1 MSDVEIKYN
10 SKRVPASGTGPTPYL
25 SLSNEVVNY
34 GNRWGLANKI
44 TLNGVI
50 TGLNFNALY
59 TAQTGLVDI
68 FSSSYQTLEVNEGGD
83 GSSVFTGAYS
93 FSGCSVDRISFDQ
106 AGYNKIVGYSVEL
119 LSYPSGLTGF
129 FSGTYG
135 VLDPKD
141 EIRISEGADGFSTIS
156 HSVAARGF
164 VTTSIDAAINNAKN
178 YVAGRTGVARV
189 LSVPMI
195 SGIENSGA
203 FTPVLISLSENLDR
217 LGLAYSV
224 EETYKFKMFTGDT
237 EASNGYSLNNYN
249 LVSYSTNLTSGAGE
263 DFVTASI
270 RGEIKAGITGATGD
284 ALISGLIV
292 QLSGLNPFGVI
303 SGKYGSPN
311 GFSFCPDPIQFNI
324 EEDQKARSIK
334 FNASYDNLQFYSSSN
349 DKYVFSGCFLDATI
363 SHSIDTLSS
372 VDTIQVRGEI
382 KCRGSIT
389 NKYNNSLAYL
399 GELLTAG
406 SSASF
411 PRIYDFVNDYYSS
424 YYSAGTKYAI
434 NSTATS
440 AVVNANPTMGTV
452 SIDFTFDNRD
462 RFSSL
467 SNSEYTIEYTP
478 YNTIYAHGSSCN
490 QASKHLA
497 VDINIKR
504 RERASMN
511 LSVSAPTSS
520 EKNLVDAKETIFTA
534 FVDNFIKGL
543 IVDAT
548 SLEGFQVE
556 DSSLSLMNSTTTTPL
571 GSTIGSTITAGK
583 TYSYELKESER
594 LLRPM
599 VKSKY

>member
-372 VDTIQVRGEI
+372 VDTIQIRGEI

-440 AVVNANPTMGTV
+440 VVVNANPTMGTV

-504 RERASMN
+504 RERVSMN

-548 SLEGFQVE
+548 SLDGLQVE

-571 GSTIGSTITAGK
+571 GSTIGSTVTAGK
-583 TYSYELKESER
+583 SYSYELKESER
-594 LLRPM
+594 ASRPI